1 MNMAAKHG
9 GVIKFGKLILA
20 SVYDFS
26 RMVGWVKA
34 VPYVM
39 MGYLNLYYLYK
50 FLDFTKVFFYIN
62 NMKCFNDIRV
72 LVYW

>member
-1 MNMAAKHG
+1 
-9 GVIKFGKLILA
+9 
-20 SVYDFS
+20 
-26 RMVGWVKA
+26 VKA
-34 VPYVM
+34 VPDVM

-62 NMKCFNDIRV
+62 NMKCFNDIRG